1 MTKNRYGG
9 LDPQVVQN
17 IRATARRLARTNA
30 VPGMEVEDYEQDL
43 VMDLWRR
50 QEAYDPSRASFR
62 TFAARIVARRVA
74 TLTAFTEQL
83 AAARA
88 MASIEERIGPDPNDP
103 RLADLLPDPDSLNED
118 SLALNLDVQNFVLGL
133 SPALLRCCAMLLE
146 ENRLLAAS
154 EAGLHRA
161 TFYENARRLRERAS
175 AAGLD
180 FYRDPPRQI
189 RKHAGMCRKCRCD
202 SGCTGCGVRSR

>member
-1 MTKNRYGG
+1 MSKNRYGG
-9 LDPQVVQN
+9 LDPHVVQN

-50 QEAYDPSRASFR
+50 QDAYDPSRASFR
-62 TFAARIVARRVA
+62 TFAARVVAHRVA
-74 TLTAFTEQL
+74 TLTAPTAQL
-83 AAARA
+83 SAARA
-88 MASIEERIGPDPNDP
+88 MVSLEERVGPGPNDP
-103 RLADLLPDPDSLNED
+103 RLGDLLPDPCSPSEEGT
-118 SLALNLDVQNFVLGL
+118 AMALDVRDFVLGL

-146 ENRLLAAS
+146 ENRALAAS

-161 TFYENARRLRERAS
+161 TFYENARRLRDRAT

-189 RKHAGMCRKCRCD
+189 RKRAGMCGKCRCATR
-202 SGCTGCGVRSR
+202 CTGCEVRGR